1 MNYREKLTNYFRQR
15 DRGWMLSLFAL
26 VCIVYLPFL
35 GNPFIFDDGNII
47 QADKLDR
54 LANDGFQFGSRWLSY
69 ASLGW
74 TYVIFGDTL
83 PHFYHVGNLLLH
95 TATVITLFYFLR
107 QLMSATI
114 ADGKNAPQGDNE
126 AQIIWGAWFGAAIFA
141 VHPVAVYA
149 VGYVV
154 QRSIVMATLFVLLM
168 QLTYLRGLLTGQ
180 KRWLVLAVLAYF
192 LAGLSKEHS
201 LLAPLLLGA
210 QTILLRS
217 QVRVTAGALWLA
229 WGALAVVGMQILLQV
244 KGVIG
249 ISYEIM
255 ATSLFA
261 QQQVVENTSVLH
273 ALSVLTQAGLFFKYL
288 GLWLLPN
295 PAWMSIDMREPFVT
309 SLSAWQGWLG
319 AVSFL
324 IYGTLAFWL
333 LLRPRWMGLIGFALL
348 YPWLQFLIEFSSI
361 RVQEPFVLY
370 RSYLWMPGVMLL
382 IPFLLIKWPGERTVF
397 VLSLTALLLLP
408 LAWNRMW
415 VMGDNYRLWNDAVAL
430 LSSEHVAGADR
441 IFFNRGIAPSPDKK
455 QGEAIAD
462 LERSVTLSPHL
473 APLHYVLGVEYFNA
487 IRYQDAMVQFDETI
501 RLDPQNGHA
510 YYAKGLVFKRQHD
523 DKQAIQQ
530 MKKSCELKNMAACVI
545 TGMSK

>member
-1 MNYREKLTNYFRQR
+1 MNYREKLASYFYQR
-15 DRGWMLSLFAL
+15 DRGWMLSLFAV
-26 VCIVYLPFL
+26 VCLVYLPFL
-35 GNPFIFDDGNII
+35 SNPFIFDDGNII

-54 LANDGFQFGSRWLSY
+54 LASDGLQFGSRWLSY

-83 PHFYHVGNLLLH
+83 PHFYRVGNLLLH
-95 TATVITLFYFLR
+95 TATVITLFYLLR

-114 ADGKNAPQGDNE
+114 TDGKNAPQGDNE

-192 LAGLSKEHS
+192 FAGLSKEHS

-217 QVRVTAGALWLA
+217 QVRVTARALWLT
-229 WGALAVVGMQILLQV
+229 WGALAVVGIQILLLV

-249 ISYEIM
+249 VSYEIM
-255 ATSLFA
+255 AANLFA
-261 QQQVVENTSVLH
+261 QQGVAESASTLH

-288 GLWLLPN
+288 GLWLLAN
-295 PAWMSIDMREPFVT
+295 PAWMSIDMREPFI
-309 SLSAWQGWLG
+309 SNLSAWQGWLG

-324 IYGTLAFWL
+324 IYGAVAFWL
-333 LLRPRWMGLIGFALL
+333 LLRPRWMGLIGFVLL
-348 YPWLQFLIEFSSI
+348 YPWLQFLVEFSSI

-382 IPFLLIKWPGERTVF
+382 IPFLLIKWPGKRTVF

-462 LERSVTLSPHL
+462 LERSVKISPHL

-530 MKKSCELKNMAACVI
+530 MKKSCELKNTAACVI

>member
-1 MNYREKLTNYFRQR
+1 MSYFRQR

-26 VCIVYLPFL
+26 ASLVYLPFL
-35 GNPFIFDDGNII
+35 GNPFIFDDANII
-47 QADKLDR
+47 QVDTLEH
-54 LANDGFQFGSRWLSY
+54 LAHGGFQFGSRWLSY

-74 TYVIFGDTL
+74 TYVIFGETL
-83 PHFYHVGNLLLH
+83 PHFYHVGNLFLH
-95 TATVITLFYFLR
+95 TATVITLFYLLR
-107 QLMSATI
+107 QLMSAI
-114 ADGKNAPQGDNE
+114 VADGKNAPQGDNE

-141 VHPVAVYA
+141 VHPVATYA
-149 VGYVV
+149 VGYIV
-154 QRSIVMATLFVLLM
+154 QRSILMATLFVLLM

-201 LLAPLLLGA
+201 LLAPLLLAA

-217 QVRVTAGALWLA
+217 QVRVTARALWLT
-229 WGALAVVGMQILLQV
+229 WGALAVVGIQILLLV
-244 KGVIG
+244 KGVFG
-249 ISYEIM
+249 VSYEVM
-255 ATSLFA
+255 SANLFV
-261 QQQVVENTSVLH
+261 QQGVVESVPMLH
-273 ALSVLTQAGLFFKYL
+273 VLSVLTQAGLFFKYL
-288 GLWLLPN
+288 WLWLLAN

-324 IYGTLAFWL
+324 IYGALAFWL

-348 YPWLQFLIEFSSI
+348 YPWLQFLVEFSSI

-382 IPFLLIKWPGERTVF
+382 IPFLLIKWPGKRTVF

-501 RLDPQNGHA
+501 RLDPLNGHA

-530 MKKSCELKNMAACVI
+530 MKKSCELKNTAACI
-545 TGMSK
+545 IAGMSNSAK

>member
-1 MNYREKLTNYFRQR
+1 MNYRDTLTNYFRQR

-54 LANDGFQFGSRWLSY
+54 LANDGFQLGLRWLSY

-74 TYVIFGDTL
+74 TYVIFDTL

-95 TATVITLFYFLR
+95 TATVITLFYLLR
-107 QLMSATI
+107 QLMSATL

-126 AQIIWGAWFGAAIFA
+126 AQIILGAWLGAAIFA

-201 LLAPLLLGA
+201 LLAPLLLGV
-210 QTILLRS
+210 QTILLRGQI
-217 QVRVTAGALWLA
+217 QVTTRALWLT
-229 WGALAVVGMQILLQV
+229 WGALAAVGIQILFLV

-249 ISYEIM
+249 VSYEVM
-255 ATSLFA
+255 AANLFV
-261 QQQVVENTSVLH
+261 QQGVVESAPMLH
-273 ALSVLTQAGLFFKYL
+273 VLSVLTQAGLFFKYL
-288 GLWLLPN
+288 WLWLLAN
-295 PAWMSIDMREPFVT
+295 PAWMSIDMREPFIS

-319 AVSFL
+319 AASFL
-324 IYGTLAFWL
+324 IYGAVAFWL
-333 LLRPRWMGLIGFALL
+333 LLRPQWMGLIGFALL
-348 YPWLQFLIEFSSI
+348 YPWLQFLVEFSSV

-382 IPFLLIKWPGERTVF
+382 IPFLLIKWPHKKSLF
-397 VLSLTALLLLP
+397 VLIF
-408 LAWNRMW
+408 
-415 VMGDNYRLWNDAVAL
+415 
-430 LSSEHVAGADR
+430 AGYYCCPW
-441 IFFNRGIAPSPDKK
+441 RGI
-455 QGEAIAD
+455 GC
-462 LERSVTLSPHL
+462 
-473 APLHYVLGVEYFNA
+473 G
-487 IRYQDAMVQFDETI
+487 
-501 RLDPQNGHA
+501 
-510 YYAKGLVFKRQHD
+510 
-523 DKQAIQQ
+523 
-530 MKKSCELKNMAACVI
+530 
-545 TGMSK
+545 

>member
-1 MNYREKLTNYFRQR
+1 MNYRGQLANYFRQR

-26 VCIVYLPFL
+26 ASLVYLPFL
-35 GNPFIFDDGNII
+35 GNPFIFDDANII
-47 QADKLDR
+47 QADTLEH
-54 LANDGFQFGSRWLSY
+54 LTHGGFQFGSRWLSY

-107 QLMSATI
+107 QIISAVI
-114 ADGKNAPQGDNE
+114 VDAKNE
-126 AQIIWGAWFGAAIFA
+126 SKIILGAWLGAAIFA
-141 VHPVAVYA
+141 LHPVATYA
-149 VGYVV
+149 VGYIV

-168 QLTYLRGLLTGQ
+168 QLVYLRGLLSGQ

-192 LAGLSKEHS
+192 FAGLSKEHS
-201 LLAPLLLGA
+201 LLAPLLLATQSMLVRG
-210 QTILLRS
+210 QIRTS
-217 QVRVTAGALWLA
+217 KQVLWLT
-229 WGALAVVGMQILLQV
+229 WGALAIVGMQILLLA
-244 KGVIG
+244 KGIIG
-249 ISYEIM
+249 VSYEVM
-255 ATSLFA
+255 AISLFA
-261 QQQVVENTSVLH
+261 QQRVVEDASMLH
-273 ALSVLTQAGLFFKYL
+273 MLSVLTQAGLFFQYL

-295 PAWMSIDMREPFVT
+295 LAWMSIDMREPFVT
-309 SLSAWQGWLG
+309 SLSVWQGWLG
-319 AVSFL
+319 AASFL
-324 IYGTLAFWL
+324 IYGTLAFWF

-348 YPWLQFLIEFSSI
+348 YPWLQFLVEFSSV

-382 IPFLLIKWPGERTVF
+382 IPFLLIKWPHKKTLFALGF
-397 VLSLTALLLLP
+397 AGLLLLP

-415 VMGDNYRLWNDAVAL
+415 VMGDNYRLWNDAAIL
-430 LSSEHVAGADR
+430 LSSEHAAGADR

-462 LERSVTLSPHL
+462 LERSVRLSPHL

-487 IRYQDAMVQFDETI
+487 IRYQDAMVQFDEAI

-510 YYAKGLVFKRQHD
+510 YYAKGLVHKRQHD

-530 MKKSCELKNMAACVI
+530 MKKSCELKNTAACVI
-545 TGMSK
+545 VGMSNLAR

>member
-1 MNYREKLTNYFRQR
+1 MNNREKLANYFRQR
-15 DRGWMLSLFAL
+15 DRGWLLSLLAL
-26 VCIVYLPFL
+26 ACIVYLPFL

-54 LANDGFQFGSRWLSY
+54 LANDGLQFGLRWLSY

-74 TYVIFGDTL
+74 TYVIFDTL
-83 PHFYHVGNLLLH
+83 PHFYRVGNLLLH
-95 TATVITLFYFLR
+95 AATVITLFYLLR

-168 QLTYLRGLLTGQ
+168 QLAYLRGLLTGQ

-217 QVRVTAGALWLA
+217 QVQVTARALWLT
-229 WGALAVVGMQILLQV
+229 WGALAVVGIQILLLV

-249 ISYEIM
+249 VSYEIM
-255 ATSLFA
+255 AANLFA
-261 QQQVVENTSVLH
+261 QQGVAESASTLH

-288 GLWLLPN
+288 GLWLLAN
-295 PAWMSIDMREPFVT
+295 PAWMSIDMREPFI
-309 SLSAWQGWLG
+309 SNLSAWQGWLG

-324 IYGTLAFWL
+324 IYGALAFWL

-382 IPFLLIKWPGERTVF
+382 IPFLLIKWPHKKTLF
-397 VLSLTALLLLP
+397 ALSFAGLLLLP

-415 VMGDNYRLWNDAVAL
+415 VLGDNYRLWNDAVAL

>member
-1 MNYREKLTNYFRQR
+1 
-15 DRGWMLSLFAL
+15 
-26 VCIVYLPFL
+26 
-35 GNPFIFDDGNII
+35 
-47 QADKLDR
+47 
-54 LANDGFQFGSRWLSY
+54 
-69 ASLGW
+69 
-74 TYVIFGDTL
+74 
-83 PHFYHVGNLLLH
+83 
-95 TATVITLFYFLR
+95 
-107 QLMSATI
+107 MSATI

-126 AQIIWGAWFGAAIFA
+126 EQIIWGAWLGAAIFA
-141 VHPVAVYA
+141 VHPVATYA
-149 VGYVV
+149 VGYIV

-192 LAGLSKEHS
+192 FAGLSKEHS

-210 QTILLRS
+210 QTILLRG
-217 QVRVTAGALWLA
+217 QVQVTARALWLT
-229 WGALAVVGMQILLQV
+229 WGALAAVGIQILLLV

-249 ISYEIM
+249 VSYEIM
-255 ATSLFA
+255 AANLFV
-261 QQQVVENTSVLH
+261 QQGVAESAPTLH

-288 GLWLLPN
+288 WLWLLAN

-348 YPWLQFLIEFSSI
+348 YPWLQFLVEFSSI

-370 RSYLWMPGVMLL
+370 RSYLWMPGVLLL
-382 IPFLLIKWPGERTVF
+382 IPFLLIKWPHKNTLFALGF
-397 VLSLTALLLLP
+397 AGLLLLP

-462 LERSVTLSPHL
+462 LERSVKISPHL

-487 IRYQDAMVQFDETI
+487 IRYQDAMVQFEETI
-501 RLDPQNGHA
+501 RLDPQNGNA
-510 YYAKGLVFKRQHD
+510 YYANGLVFKRQHD